1 MMGPLTSNV
10 FWELGNEKAVWLLF
24 LVPALL
30 IPAYIWSFYMKR
42 RALATFAHVET
53 LARINSSVSVG
64 RQILKAAMLVAGFAF
79 VVIALMQPK
88 WNPKPMDIKRTG
100 RDVVIL
106 LDTSRSMLGEDL
118 RPNRLEAAK
127 LAIGDLLETLKGD
140 RVAIVTFAGNVSVK
154 CPLTQDY
161 AFARMAL
168 ADISTESNARGG
180 TKIGDALRTALDT
193 VFDDKDRKFKDIIL
207 ITDGEDHDSFP
218 VDAAAKVGAE
228 GIRIIA
234 VGLGNQTEGTR
245 IPVTGENDQKSFLK
259 YNGQEVWSK
268 LDAKTLREMA
278 FATPGGR
285 YVPVETG
292 TCDLGRIY
300 DEVVASAEKKELAS
314 TTMMQ
319 YDEKFQIFLAI
330 GLLLIAGEVLVS
342 ERKSDK

>member
-1 MMGPLTSNV
+1 MIAVGNNML
-10 FWELGNEKAVWLLF
+10 WELGNERAVWLLF
-24 LVPALL
+24 LVPVLL
-30 IPAYIWSFYMKR
+30 IPAYLWSFYMKR
-42 RALATFAHVET
+42 RALAAFAHAET

-64 RQILKAAMLVAGFAF
+64 RQILKAAMLVAGYTF
-79 VVIALMQPK
+79 VVIALMEPK
-88 WNPKPMDIKRTG
+88 WNPKPIDIKRTG

-118 RPNRLEAAK
+118 RPNRLEAAR
-127 LAIGDLLETLKGD
+127 LAIGDLLEVLKGD

-161 AFARMAL
+161 AFARMAV

-180 TKIGDALRTALDT
+180 TKIGDAIRTAMNT
-193 VFDDKDRKFKDIIL
+193 VFDDKERKFKDIIL

-218 VDAAAKVGAE
+218 VEAAADAGKE
-228 GIRIIA
+228 GVRLIC

-245 IPVTGENDQKSFLK
+245 IPITGENGQRSFLK

-285 YVPVETG
+285 YLPVETG

-300 DEVVASAEKKELAS
+300 EEVIASADKKELAS
-314 TTMMQ
+314 TSMMQ
-319 YDEKFQIFLAI
+319 YDEKFQIFLAV
-330 GLLLIAGEVLVS
+330 GLMLIAGEVIVG
-342 ERKSDK
+342 ERKSEK

>member
-1 MMGPLTSNV
+1 M
-10 FWELGNEKAVWLLF
+10 ELGNDRVVWLLF
-24 LVPALL
+24 VVPAILVPAYL
-30 IPAYIWSFYMKR
+30 WSFYRKR
-42 RALATFAHVET
+42 QALAAFAQSGT

-64 RQILKAAMLVAGFAF
+64 RQIAKAAMLVAGFAL

-88 WNPKPMDIKRTG
+88 WNPKPMDIKRAG

-118 RPNRLEAAK
+118 RPSRLDAAK
-127 LAIGDLLETLKGD
+127 LAIMDLLEVLKGD

-161 AFARMAL
+161 AFAKMVV
-168 ADISTESNARGG
+168 ADISTESSSRGG
-180 TKIGDALRTALDT
+180 TKIGDAVRRALAE
-193 VFDDKDRKFKDIIL
+193 VFDDKERKFKDIIL

-218 VDAAAKVGAE
+218 VDAAAKAGAE

-245 IPVTGENDQKSFLK
+245 IPVTGEDGQKAFLK

-278 FATPGGR
+278 FATPGGK

-300 DEVVASAEKKELAS
+300 EEVVASAEKKQLES

-319 YDEKFQIFLAI
+319 YDEKFQIFLAV
-330 GLLLIAGEVLVS
+330 GLLLIAGEVLVG
-342 ERKSDK
+342 ERKSGN